1 MGGTHLL
8 DLSDGFCCK
17 REAAAAG
24 IGLIQDWERRN
35 AARIK
40 AGILGGAVDDLP
52 VL

>member
-1 MGGTHLL
+1 MGGTY
-8 DLSDGFCCK
+8 LSDLFDGYCWK

-24 IGLIQDWERRN
+24 MGLIQDWERRN

-40 AGILGGAVDDLP
+40 AGILGGALGELP